1 MRRNI
6 EPPEP
11 KPIQMLLGALLKET
25 ETKVSIAE
33 NLPENVQAQY
43 IPRQRTIFV
52 RNGVS
57 EEVTQEFMADEFSVS
72 EGMKGEVQTPE
83 IPKPEEPA
91 EKPPEQKGRKSKKH
105 PER

>member
-25 ETKVSIAE
+25 EPKVSIAE